1 MPKILISSISNKQS
15 SVSAQNTGF
24 NTSYIATGCVS
35 SAALT
40 KANMRNYSRSLQHA
54 TETKANRTNLS
65 GAPARICQGAGG
77 FSRTSIY
84 LMKGYNG
91 SDSTASGE
99 TIGSTVVN
107 KVAVSTDSN
116 SSPSISFTTERR
128 GPYVT
133 CPTYFGRIYF
143 ITGYNDV
150 GSAYTNLSNY
160 INTATDI
167 SINTTNFLATRHV
180 GGTLSTKFNTYLF
193 GGYTSGTPTD
203 PVTNNY
209 YKWSFATDTP
219 SSLSTL
225 TTAAAGMCGISH
237 NTYGY
242 LIGGAGDNFAV
253 RKFVFSTETLSAGAS
268 LSNYIEYSVPSVS
281 NTTGYC
287 WTGVINTSQ
296 RGLLK
301 LAWATGTITDER
313 YTESTDS
320 ASGFLIQSGGA

>member
-1 MPKILISSISNKQS
+1 MPKILVSSMFKQS

-35 SAALT
+35 TNFTLT

-54 TETKANRTNLS
+54 TETKANRTDLS

-77 FSRTSIY
+77 FSRTNIY

-91 SDSTASGE
+91 SDSTGQGE

-116 SSPSISFTTERR
+116 SSPTISFTTERR

-133 CPTYFGRIYF
+133 CPTYFGRLYF
-143 ITGYNDV
+143 ITGYNDGGAV
-150 GSAYTNLSNY
+150 YSNLSSY

-167 SINTTNFLATRHV
+167 SINTTNFLAARHV

-193 GGYTSGTPTD
+193 GGYTTGNG
-203 PVTNNY
+203 VTNNF

-225 TTAAAGMCGISH
+225 DTAAAGMCGISH

-242 LIGGAGDNFAV
+242 LLGGAGDNLAV
-253 RKFVFSTETLSAGAS
+253 RKFSFNTETLSNLANLATF
-268 LSNYIEYSVPSVS
+268 LEYSAPSVS

-296 RGLLK
+296 RGLFK
-301 LAWATGTITDER
+301 VAWATETITDAR